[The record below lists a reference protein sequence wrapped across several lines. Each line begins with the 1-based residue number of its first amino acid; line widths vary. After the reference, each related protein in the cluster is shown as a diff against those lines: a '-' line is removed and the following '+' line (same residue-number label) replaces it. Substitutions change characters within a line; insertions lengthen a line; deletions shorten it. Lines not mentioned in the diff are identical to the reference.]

1 MAGNA
6 EQFGQDSEVIR
17 GLDLDMR
24 ILAREL
30 YGQRDLAVVRRTVAR
45 MQSALAL
52 LTEALDAEAPERPA
66 GPEPVYSPREAAS
79 RAARLGRYPLCQRHN
94 VHGAK
99 ARYVPN
105 LSPHSIAVAPASDHR
120 TVRVEAWPVGTSD
133 EAGSGGVRPAG
144 HAA

>member
-1 MAGNA
+1 
-6 EQFGQDSEVIR
+6 
-17 GLDLDMR
+17 
-24 ILAREL
+24 
-30 YGQRDLAVVRRTVAR
+30 

-52 LTEALDAEAPERPA
+52 LTEALSAEAPERPA

-133 EAGSGGVRPAG
+133 EAVQSVCELLGTLAGRRGAGPRRAGGPAG
-144 HAA
+144 RG